1 MNDMIC
7 YTYPE
12 PLYFIFSSDTP
23 ALLYYSHLPATLA
36 ALLAGFLV
44 LSANPKGRM
53 NQLFFALCMSFSL
66 WAIVNLILWTNTSV
80 ETLLSL
86 WPILSIA
93 SVFISIFSVYFVY
106 VYINRQSSAA
116 TLQALLLLLT
126 APVLIFAHTNLNI
139 SGFNITDC
147 DAFGYEGDIFKIYH
161 TIVAIISF
169 FLVVGISVR
178 GYLKSSGNAKA
189 QREVLIIG
197 LGTSLF
203 LFTFLFTTYIASFLA
218 NYHILEDS
226 RIEFY
231 GLFGMIIFLIFISI
245 AIVEF
250 KAFRLNLISSQ
261 IIVAFL
267 VLLTASQLTFS
278 TTTAGNV
285 LATVTVI
292 LTIIASTFLIRSV
305 KREITQKEELA
316 KLANKLEKANIRLR
330 ELDKQKSEFVSIAS
344 HQLRSPLAAIRGYVS
359 MVLEGSFGKIDEK
372 MSEPLNRV
380 AESAKLMNESVE
392 DFLSVSRIEGGNMK
406 YELTDFNLRDLAE
419 NITDDLRPEGF
430 KKGLL
435 LLFKSE
441 LTSQGL
447 VHADKGKTQQIL
459 HNLIN
464 NSLKYTPKGTVTI
477 FVHDDVRQ
485 KKIIVDIIDTGIG
498 MSNDTIHSLFEK
510 FTRAK
515 NANTVNIKGTG
526 LGLFVAREMAR
537 AMGGDV
543 VAHSD
548 GEGHGSRFEFFLPV
562 IL

>member
-1 MNDMIC
+1 MIC

-12 PLYFIFSSDTP
+12 PLYFFFSSDTP
-23 ALLYYSHLPATLA
+23 ALLYYSHLPATVA
-36 ALLAGFLV
+36 AVLAGFFV
-44 LSANPKGRM
+44 LFANPRSRI
-53 NQLFFALCMSFSL
+53 NQSFFALCISFTL
-66 WAIVNLILWTNTSV
+66 WATSNLILWTNINV
-80 ETLLSL
+80 ETLLFF
-86 WPILSIA
+86 WPLLAIA
-93 SVFISIFSVYFVY
+93 STLISVFAVYFVY
-106 VYINRQSSAA
+106 LYIYKRPVGP
-116 TLQALLLLLT
+116 LLHALTILSVT
-126 APVLIFAHTNLNI
+126 PVLLFAHTNLNI

-161 TIVAIISF
+161 TIIAIVAMITVLFISA
-169 FLVVGISVR
+169 S
-178 GYLKSSGNAKA
+178 GYINSTSAKS
-189 QREVLIIG
+189 QRENLIIG
-197 LGTSLF
+197 AGTSLF
-203 LFTFLFTTYIASFLA
+203 LFTFLLSTYIASFLA

-226 RIEFY
+226 RLEFY
-231 GLFGMIIFLIFISI
+231 GLFGMIVFLIFISV
-245 AIVEF
+245 AIVKF

-261 IIVAFL
+261 VIVSFL
-267 VLLTASQLTFS
+267 VLVTGSQLTFS
-278 TTTAGNV
+278 KSTAGTV
-285 LATVTVI
+285 LASITLVLTVI
-292 LTIIASTFLIRSV
+292 TSIFLIRSV
-305 KREITQKEELA
+305 KREVKQKEELG
-316 KLANKLEKANIRLR
+316 KLAHNLELANARLR
-330 ELDKQKSEFVSIAS
+330 ELDKQKSEFVSVAS
-344 HQLRSPLAAIRGYVS
+344 HQLRSPLAAIRGYAS
-359 MVLEGSFGKIDEK
+359 MVLEGSFGKVDAK
-372 MSEPLNRV
+372 MAEPLNRI
-380 AESAKLMNESVE
+380 ADSAKMMNESVE

-406 YELTDFNLRDLAE
+406 YELADFNLRDLAE

-435 LLFKSE
+435 LLFKTE

-447 VHADKGKTQQIL
+447 VHADKGKVQQIL

-464 NSLKYTPKGTVTI
+464 NSLKYTPKGTITV
-477 FVHDDVRQ
+477 FVHDDVRN

-543 VAHSD
+543 IAHSD